1 MVTNF
6 IKTIIIINISIDAVI
21 VINSNSTVSNDFI
34 KIITIIAINII
45 LA

>member
-6 IKTIIIINISIDAVI
+6 IKTIIIINISIDAII